1 VVVFIYALLAY
12 LAEMQSTVTF
22 LSQTVIQEI
31 PAQSD
36 RAVSMPLGSRLRPL
50 LFPTVLAIVLLIG
63 VDTTLLSW
71 ALAQDS
77 LSAPIAQNALA
88 SYETIIDELAT
99 DEVLVTY
106 AAGTFGVDNVASQQ
120 AAAAFLGLFEEVMV
134 VTLPS
139 AEASILVAG
148 HALPFDQTA
157 LTEMLHANGMTQF
170 IVFDTP
176 AVRQIAGSP

>member
-1 VVVFIYALLAY
+1 
-12 LAEMQSTVTF
+12 
-22 LSQTVIQEI
+22 
-31 PAQSD
+31 
-36 RAVSMPLGSRLRPL
+36 
-50 LFPTVLAIVLLIG
+50 
-63 VDTTLLSW
+63 
-71 ALAQDS
+71 
-77 LSAPIAQNALA
+77 
-88 SYETIIDELAT
+88 
-99 DEVLVTY
+99 
-106 AAGTFGVDNVASQQ
+106 
-120 AAAAFLGLFEEVMV
+120 MV